1 MRPEN
6 TCDQEIKYLTDQ
18 LHDHTTSM
26 QPFSFLCNNIENKI
40 DGAALFSFTETA
52 TELLIPIIGEIIKFL
67 KALKEW
73 KTIANTNEEFAST
86 CQNLEEIE
94 KFPEDWIV
102 HHEIEPEMPVG
113 DNNFEPRYAQH
124 I

>member
-1 MRPEN
+1 
-6 TCDQEIKYLTDQ
+6 
-18 LHDHTTSM
+18 M
-26 QPFSFLCNNIENKI
+26 QPFLFLYNNIENKV
-40 DGAALFSFTETA
+40 DGAALFSFTERTA
-52 TELLIPIIGEIIKFL
+52 ELLIPIIGERMKFL

-113 DNNFEPRYAQH
+113 DNNFELRYAQH